1 MHFNFGFTTAQ
12 ILWTVTFA
20 ALLTLLV
27 VLLGRDRIKR
37 FPWFTASIVLFT
49 VRLLVEV
56 LLAGRLSPVILR
68 MVFLTMADL
77 AALLGLLVVIEVARR
92 AFTGVK
98 RRTGVIWTVAMV
110 AVAIVVLS
118 LWGPWPALKT
128 LTSNSLLGAL
138 MMMQLLAQKSDLMV
152 NVLTVELG
160 LAVVLFGR
168 RFKAGWRSHTQQIA
182 IGLST
187 VSIAWLS
194 VQAVWQVIATTAH
207 PTTEAEYLRIL
218 GLGGKLVN
226 ANKVVYIAVLVW
238 WIVCLWRDEPGVK
251 ALAETPVAAEADE
264 TPSLA
269 APADEEQ

>member
-12 ILWTVTFA
+12 TLWTVTFA

-92 AFTGVK
+92 AFAGVK

-251 ALAETPVAAEADE
+251 ALAETPAAVEADE